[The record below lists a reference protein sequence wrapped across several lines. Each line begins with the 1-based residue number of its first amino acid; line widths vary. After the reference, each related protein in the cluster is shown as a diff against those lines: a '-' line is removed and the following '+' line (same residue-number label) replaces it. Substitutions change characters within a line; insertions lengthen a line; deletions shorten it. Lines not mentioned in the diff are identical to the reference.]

1 MLYGRAGKGASFRAG
16 SRTWADAGRSNVWIT
31 EKILRNGETKVQQ
44 KTYYPKAAEI
54 QRDWVVVDAEGQ
66 NLGRL
71 ATRIAHVLL
80 GKHKPTFT
88 PGVEM
93 GDFVVVVNAEKVT
106 VTGTKTSSKLDIKD
120 LLSAIRY
127 PGGLKSIS
135 LRDQLK
141 PRYPDRALRDA
152 VWGMLRTTAWAAPC
166 SSALKIY
173 AGPDHPH
180 GSSKTPSFGIRG
192 K

>member
-1 MLYGRAGKGASFRAG
+1 M
-16 SRTWADAGRSNVWIT
+16 
-31 EKILRNGETKVQQ
+31 QQ

-54 QRDWVVVDAEGQ
+54 TRDWVVIDAEGQ

-71 ATRIAHVLL
+71 AARIAHILL

-93 GDFVVVVNAEKVT
+93 GDFVVVTNTERVT
-106 VTGTKTSSKLDIKD
+106 VTGTKTRSRLTSKVYYHH
-120 LLSAIRY
+120 SGY

-135 LRDQLK
+135 LRDQLAT
-141 PRYPDRALRDA
+141 YPDRALRDA
-152 VWGMLRTTAWAAPC
+152 VWGMLPHNRMGRAVLKR
-166 SSALKIY
+166 LKIY

-180 GSSKTPSFGIRG
+180 GTQIK
-192 K
+192 KAE